1 MAQGGV
7 SQNLNFNMGPLG
19 PQMMAQVSHDNID
32 AKFDSFNIQT
42 PAFPFNSLVQTQK
55 VKKHTARGQ
64 HACASTVMAM
74 DISKEMFL
82 VGDIFMRKF
91 YTIFDRDQDR
101 VGLAEAVTTSSAS
114 LAALNDIG
122 LAQAK
127 K

>member
-1 MAQGGV
+1 
-7 SQNLNFNMGPLG
+7 
-19 PQMMAQVSHDNID
+19 
-32 AKFDSFNIQT
+32 
-42 PAFPFNSLVQTQK
+42 
-55 VKKHTARGQ
+55 
-64 HACASTVMAM
+64 M

-91 YTIFDRDQDR
+91 YTIFDRDADR

>member
-19 PQMMAQVSHDNID
+19 PQMMAQVSHDNVD
-32 AKFDSFNIQT
+32 AKFESFNVQT

-55 VKKHTARGQ
+55 VKKHTAKGQ

-101 VGLAEAVTTSSAS
+101 VGLAEAVTT
-114 LAALNDIG
+114 
-122 LAQAK
+122 
-127 K
+127 